1 MRNWSLLLTLLG
13 HVSWNLVLLS
23 WTCFVLWVIATVLDE
38 LNQWVLYVVLLKL
51 FDWLLVDLEKRFKSI
66 YRAWEFLRL
75 SR

>member
-13 HVSWNLVLLS
+13 HVSWNLILFS
-23 WTCFVLWVIATVLDE
+23 WTCFVLWAVATVLDE